1 MEQVDKHIIC
11 NSLVPYSWLMLYFY
25 LYATV
30 LNIAGTIHL
39 NTLVL

>member
-1 MEQVDKHIIC
+1 MVNVI
-11 NSLVPYSWLMLYFY
+11 FF

-39 NTLVL
+39 STVVL